1 MKRLIKSSFCIILV
15 MIASSCEIGDGEMG
29 KTRLGKQIFDGW
41 GIDMYCLFG
50 NVIDPALHFNQYL
63 EAPEP
68 GREEVLN
75 QYFQNLT
82 FTEIDDRHW
91 MFSQEQSN
99 AKIYFE
105 MVSGNNLNEEGA
117 IMRIYNIGSQIPET
131 VRGVVFFLENVG
143 DSQWRLLNNNNFDMT
158 FHFLNE
164 TLPSGLKDA
173 DFTLSGSGFF
183 KHQDYASTI
192 LDFEILSDMAVSY
205 SNNHLYSSWS
215 WGSSVPV
222 VWERGTVT
230 LTAKDPSTG
239 DSNTVKATIME
250 NLKVNITIG
259 GITQEWSQFNM
270 FF

>member
-41 GIDMYCLFG
+41 GIDMYSLFG

-68 GREEVLN
+68 DREEVLN
-75 QYFQNLT
+75 QYFHDLT

-143 DSQWRLLNNNNFDMT
+143 DSQWRLWNNNNFDLT